1 MTPSGE
7 FDDEPGA
14 EEEGGFGWVS
24 PESRAWRHPSE
35 TGPFGPRRGGPPP
48 PRSTQ
53 LAARVP
59 GPGRNWKMALSAAA
73 LGAALAT
80 GALVLADW
88 AVTGT
93 PAALFGGARAPHTKV
108 ALSSKRYSARAGG
121 GPGQSRLTNTSTTS
135 SGQSHSPAMVRA
147 GAAVMQ
153 EATQLRDQLVA
164 LRASGPKGT
173 TWGTGLVVREG
184 GLILTSD
191 SLILGGRHIV
201 AITAGNHRE
210 KATVLASDANS
221 GMAILRDG
229 QSNLTPANFIAASNV
244 TPGQLAIAVTCKRS
258 PESLDIAVG
267 RITQIS
273 QHASLQGGSVLID
286 ALTADAP
293 VSTGAAGGLLLNGNG
308 HVIAILDAVQHE
320 GPDAVD
326 IGTPADIATTVASE
340 LMTRGKVVHG
350 WLGIEGHNAP
360 GPATG
365 AIITAVGPNSPAAK
379 AGLHPGDI
387 IEAVNGISVTSMA
400 GLQGQLYLLAPN
412 VPVVLEVDHGGVT
425 TDVKAVLSAN
435 Q

>member
-14 EEEGGFGWVS
+14 EDEGGFGWVS

-35 TGPFGPRRGGPPP
+35 TGPFGPRRAGPPP
-48 PRSTQ
+48 PRSAR
-53 LAARVP
+53 LAARAPV
-59 GPGRNWKMALSAAA
+59 PGRNWKMALSAAA

-88 AVTGT
+88 AVAGT
-93 PAALFGGARAPHTKV
+93 PAALFGGARMPHTKV
-108 ALSSKRYSARAGG
+108 ALSSKSYSAHAGG
-121 GPGQSRLTNTSTTS
+121 GQGRSRLSNTGRAS
-135 SGQSHSPAMVRA
+135 SQSPAMVRA

-164 LRASGPKGT
+164 LQASGPSGT

-184 GLILTSD
+184 GLVLTSD
-191 SLILGGRHIV
+191 SLILRGQHIV
-201 AITAGNHRE
+201 AITAGNQRE

-221 GMAILRDG
+221 GVAILRIG
-229 QSNLTPANFIAASNV
+229 QSNLTPASLIAASNI

-286 ALTADAP
+286 TLSADAP

-320 GPDAVD
+320 GPNAVD
-326 IGTPADIATTVASE
+326 IGTPAEIATTVASE

-360 GPATG
+360 APATG
-365 AIITAVGPNSPAAK
+365 AIITAVGPNSPAAN

-387 IEAVNGISVTSMA
+387 IEAVNGISVSSMA
-400 GLQGQLYLLAPN
+400 ALQGQLYLLPPK
-412 VPVVLEVDHGGVT
+412 VPVVLEIDHGGVT
-425 TDVKAVLSAN
+425 TDVKVVLSAN